1 MADEKIGF
9 LETATNDGTVS
20 KSSKR
25 LIGVISFGLGSLMLV
40 GLGVWSFFAVA
51 ADPGT
56 VQTVGIALISTGAGL
71 LGLGVLEGI
80 TKK

>member
-1 MADEKIGF
+1 MADKVGF
-9 LETATNDGTVS
+9 LETVGNDGTVS

-25 LIGVISFGLGSLMLV
+25 LIGVIAFGLGSAMLA
-40 GLGVWSFFAVA
+40 GLGIASFFVRA

-71 LGLGVLEGI
+71 LGIGVLEGI
-80 TKK
+80 TKR